1 MEGVNIANSKIQEA
15 ASNKSYS
22 LYQAKEASSGV
33 GVSKAQLDQAKNYVQ
48 ISEKDLDKANIN
60 VSLSQGQSDAQ
71 IKEAEAKV
79 EASKAYLAQAQA
91 AYDYQQKEFERKNNL
106 YKEEVISKSEYDS
119 AEAYYKNA
127 LEQLN
132 AAQKQLNQAESSL
145 DLAKT
150 TAYNIALN
158 KKQLESAYAS
168 LDNAKYGE
176 HSAEVTVI
184 SSQAKEASAYS
195 MVDVY
200 SARYDT
206 AIASLG
212 QAQAQA
218 KTAQLQIQVAQ
229 SNLKEAE
236 LSYKAALSEEKGVE
250 ANLLAYEAALL
261 SAKADLDDTN
271 IYAPSDGVILTK
283 VAELGEVLSP
293 GGVLFTMVDLNK
305 LYMKAYLPEEL
316 FGKIKIGSEARIYL
330 DAYKD
335 KYFEA
340 TVKEMNQQ
348 AEFTPKNIEVKDQ
361 RVKLVFGLKAYIKD
375 NSAGEAKPG
384 MPGDTRV
391 KYEDNARW

>member
-1 MEGVNIANSKIQEA
+1 M
-15 ASNKSYS
+15 
-22 LYQAKEASSGV
+22 
-33 GVSKAQLDQAKNYVQ
+33 
-48 ISEKDLDKANIN
+48 
-60 VSLSQGQSDAQ
+60 
-71 IKEAEAKV
+71 
-79 EASKAYLAQAQA
+79 
-91 AYDYQQKEFERKNNL
+91 
-106 YKEEVISKSEYDS
+106 
-119 AEAYYKNA
+119 
-127 LEQLN
+127 
-132 AAQKQLNQAESSL
+132 
-145 DLAKT
+145 
-150 TAYNIALN
+150 
-158 KKQLESAYAS
+158 
-168 LDNAKYGE
+168 
-176 HSAEVTVI
+176 
-184 SSQAKEASAYS
+184 
-195 MVDVY
+195 
-200 SARYDT
+200 
-206 AIASLG
+206 
-212 QAQAQA
+212 
-218 KTAQLQIQVAQ
+218 AQ